1 MLNSA
6 GRRPLVIVAVSVLIL
21 LLLVFAVSQC
31 GGSTTGSQQGQSGNA
46 LVAGI
51 TEEPDTLDPQKTNT
65 AVTAVLL
72 RYAGDTLIM
81 KDLDGNYVAGL
92 AKSWEESEDGLTWT
106 FELKDGVKFQNGNAL
121 DAEAVKASIERAMD
135 PDTKAGVAG
144 SLFSEVK
151 EVRTPSEKT
160 VEIRLKQPFSVFE
173 ANVADPRAAIVDV
186 EAAEK
191 MGDEFGRRPVLTGPW
206 KVTEWSSGESI
217 RMERNPDY
225 SWGPGFAHDGPPRI
239 GELAFRIVTDNATR
253 VAALQSGEI
262 QMTDVP
268 PVNVEQIRESGDYRL
283 YDYLRNGVGLF
294 MEFNVN
300 KEPFDDP
307 LVREAMNHAID
318 KEPIVEAALRGLG
331 QPACGPLPPSIEDYW
346 QGVCEYAPSYD
357 PEKAKS
363 LLSEAGYEPG
373 PDGTLR
379 KDGKPFEF
387 TLLVMPEDT
396 WTQSA
401 QLVQQQLKD
410 IGIKMEVQSFEFGTL
425 LEKAKAGEQQ
435 AHLMGYT
442 YTNPDILYLW
452 FHSSNIG
459 EGLNLSHVDDPK
471 LDAMLEK
478 SRTAVEEDT
487 QDETYRDIQ
496 KYVVDES
503 LWVPLWNN
511 EEYVA
516 TAQQLEGADISTE
529 GYLHLLDARLAAE

>member
-1 MLNSA
+1 MVGSA
-6 GRRPLVIVAVSVLIL
+6 GTRLLVLIGVPALIL
-21 LLLVFAVSQC
+21 LIVVFAISQC
-31 GGSTTGSQQGQSGNA
+31 GGSTSGSQQGQSGNA

-51 TEEPDTLDPQKTNT
+51 AEEPDTLDPQKTNT

-81 KDLDGNYVAGL
+81 KDLDGKYVAGL
-92 AKSWEESEDGLTWT
+92 AKSWKESEDGLTWT
-106 FELKDGVKFQNGNAL
+106 FELKDGVKFQNGDPL

-135 PDTKAGVAG
+135 PDTQAGVAG

-151 EVRTPSEKT
+151 EVRAPSEKT
-160 VEIRLKQPFSVFE
+160 IEIRLKQPFSVFE
-173 ANVADPRAAIVDV
+173 ANIADPRAAIVNV
-186 EAAEK
+186 EAAEN
-191 MGDEFGRRPVLTGPW
+191 MGDKFGRTPVLTGPW
-206 KVTEWSSGESI
+206 KVAEWSSGESI

-225 SWGPGFAHDGPPRI
+225 SWGPGFAHDGPAHIP
-239 GELAFRIVTDNATR
+239 ELTFRIMTDNATR
-253 VAALQSGEI
+253 IAALQSGEI

-268 PVNVEQIRESGDYRL
+268 PVNVDQLRESGDYQL

-307 LVREAMNHAID
+307 LVREAMNYAID
-318 KEPIVEAALRGLG
+318 KEPIVNAALRGLG
-331 QPACGPLPPSIEDYW
+331 QPACGPLPPSIEGYW

-363 LLSEAGYEPG
+363 LLSEAGYQPG

-379 KDGKPFEF
+379 KDGKPLEF
-387 TLLVMPEDT
+387 TLFIMPEDT

-401 QLVQQQLKD
+401 QLVQQQLKED
-410 IGIKMEVQSFEFGTL
+410 MGIKMEIQSFEFGTL

-478 SRTAVEEDT
+478 SRTTVEEDA
-487 QDETYRDIQ
+487 QDAIYRDIQ
-496 KYVVDES
+496 RYIIDES

-511 EEYVA
+511 EENVA
-516 TAQQLEGADISTE
+516 TSQVLEGADISPE
-529 GYLHLLDARLAAE
+529 GYLFLLDARMAE

>member
-1 MLNSA
+1 MVGTA
-6 GRRPLVIVAVSVLIL
+6 GRRLLIIGVPILIL
-21 LLLVFAVSQC
+21 LVLVFAVSQC
-31 GGSTTGSQQGQSGNA
+31 GGSTLGSQQGGPGNA
-46 LVAGI
+46 LAAGI
-51 TEEPDTLDPQKTNT
+51 AEEPDTLDPQKTNT
-65 AVTAVLL
+65 AVTAILL
-72 RYAGDTLIM
+72 RYAGDTLIT
-81 KDLDGNYVAGL
+81 KDLDGNYVAAL

-106 FELKDGVKFQNGNAL
+106 FQLKDGVKFHNGDPV

-144 SLFSEVK
+144 SLFSQVE
-151 EVRTPSEKT
+151 EIRTPSENT

-173 ANVADPRAAIVDV
+173 ANIADPRAAIVDV

-191 MGDEFGRRPVLTGPW
+191 MGDEFGRTPVLTGPW
-206 KVTEWSSGESI
+206 KVVEWKSGDRI

-225 SWGPGFAHDGPPRI
+225 SWGPGFAHDGPPHI
-239 GELAFRIVTDNATR
+239 EELTFRIMTDNATR
-253 VAALQSGEI
+253 IAALQSGEI
-262 QMTDVP
+262 QMTEVP
-268 PVNVEQIRESGDYRL
+268 PVNVEQLRGSGDYQL

-307 LVREAMNHAID
+307 VVREAMNYTID
-318 KEPIVEAALRGLG
+318 KEPIVQAALRGLG
-331 QPACGPLPPSIEDYW
+331 QPACGPLPPSIEDFW

-363 LLSEAGYEPG
+363 LLFKAGYEPG

-387 TLLVMPEDT
+387 TLFIMPEDN
-396 WTQSA
+396 WKQSA

-410 IGIKMEVQSFEFGTL
+410 IGINMEIQSFEFGTL

-478 SRTAVEEDT
+478 SRTTIEEDA
-487 QDETYRDIQ
+487 QKEVYRDIQ
-496 KYVVDES
+496 RYVVDKS

-511 EEYVA
+511 QEHIA
-516 TAQQLEGADISTE
+516 TRQVLKGADISPE
-529 GYLHLLDARLAAE
+529 GYLFLLDAQLTEE